1 MAAPHTARMP
11 SSRAPLTLRIVR
23 MAVRRIPAKASTA
36 PRPTERISPEA
47 MASRKG

>member
-11 SSRAPLTLRIVR
+11 SSRAPLTLR